1 MASELK
7 AIGGNDYTGH
17 LTTPGAGSLLD
28 GATQLLG
35 KTSDDDVGSVEGT
48 GIGTFE
54 LAIYLNNAE
63 SAGAN
68 IAPDIAT
75 MMQYIKCL
83 DNVDDITLQRMMIFL
98 LCQLGRPKSY
108 PQ

>member
-35 KTSDDDVGSVEGT
+35 RTSLDDIGGLPENVGA
-48 GIGTFE
+48 FE
-54 LAIYLNNAE
+54 VAIALNSAKA
-63 SAGAN
+63 AGAN

-75 MMQYIKCL
+75 QMQLIKCL
-83 DNVDDITLQRMMIFL
+83 DNVDEFTLQRMYIFL
-98 LCQLGRPKSY
+98 LCQLGRHKAY